1 MTAPALADFL
11 ALREAAT
18 RQAPAQSG
26 LGLCHALTD
35 ALDAALCAI
44 AAPAVAGAEAVAL
57 VAVGGY
63 GRRELC
69 LCSDIDLMLL
79 HRGRIAPSSVERVF
93 YPLWDAG
100 LKVGHAVRSVPEAVA
115 AADEELQTLTA
126 LLDARPVAG
135 DPRLLTR
142 LSGELARLLRRRGDR
157 LREALAAA
165 ERNVRE
171 AEPYQLLELNLK
183 EGRGGLRSLQRLRWL
198 RRIAAAG
205 SPAEAMSEPPDVEPE
220 AAAALETL
228 LSARNALHASAG
240 RAQDVWLFDLQ
251 PQATAW
257 LGEERD
263 AFAVRLYRAA
273 RTIDRL
279 TEGLAAGT
287 NAAPPQ
293 PSPRLGLRGVLR
305 RSASAGRTEPAVAA
319 AAPRPPASVLAYVAG
334 LAGRPDGPA
343 ALQGPDATAIAA
355 APGPGWSAADRA
367 GLIALLRAGD
377 RGYALFERLDELGW
391 VERAL
396 PEWRHVRAAPQHVPF
411 HRHPVDVHLWRTAI
425 EALRL
430 AEGGSEEP
438 WFAEVGRDLGTLDDL
453 LLAALLHDIGKG
465 WPGDHAVRGAEA
477 AAAFCRRA
485 RFPADFIVTVAGA
498 VRHHLLLPNVAT
510 RRDIADPRVVE
521 AVAAAAGSERTLRI
535 LFLLA
540 VADSLATGPGIW
552 TPWKSSLVRS
562 LFIEALT
569 VLEARGQANPLLAGP
584 PELRGRLLGSAADE
598 AERRALRRHLDGMAP
613 GYVQSFDPHEILR
626 HAAIMAAPL
635 ENDTAR
641 LDVRGDGPVFELT
654 VALRDRPGLI
664 ALTSGVLAL
673 HNLSVLGARFFT
685 RDDGVA
691 LQALHVVDALGND
704 VVPERWARVERDL
717 QAALA
722 GRLPLAPRL
731 EEKARAYRRARRGR
745 EPEVLVAADSHEFTV
760 VEVHAED
767 RVGLLYS
774 LTSSLFELGVDIHL
788 AKIDTQG
795 HDAVDV
801 FYLREADDR
810 PLHGAER
817 IEAVRAALRRA
828 AAPAAAH
835 SG

>member
-1 MTAPALADFL
+1 VTGTPLSTFL
-11 ALREAAT
+11 ALREAVI
-18 RQAPAQSG
+18 RQAPAQPG
-26 LGLCHALTD
+26 LALCHALTE

-44 AAPAVAGAEAVAL
+44 AAPATAGAEALAL

-79 HRGRIAPSSVERVF
+79 HGGRLAPSSVERVF

-100 LKVGHAVRSVPEAVA
+100 LKVGHAVRSVPEAVT
-115 AADEELQTLTA
+115 AADEELKTLTA
-126 LLDARPVAG
+126 LLDARLVAG
-135 DPRLLTR
+135 DPRLLAR
-142 LSGELARLLRRRGDR
+142 LTEEFARLLRRRGDR
-157 LREALAAA
+157 LRAALAAA
-165 ERNVRE
+165 ERGVRE

-198 RRIAAAG
+198 RRIETAGAREAATDPDAV
-205 SPAEAMSEPPDVEPE
+205 PPAAEA
-220 AAAALETL
+220 ALDIL
-228 LSARNALHASAG
+228 LSARNALHAAAG
-240 RAQDVWLFDLQ
+240 RAQEVWLFDLQ
-251 PQATAW
+251 PQAAAW
-257 LGEERD
+257 LGDDRD
-263 AFAVRLYRAA
+263 AFAVRLYGAA
-273 RTIDRL
+273 RIVDRL
-279 TEGLAAGT
+279 AERLLAGPAFGQSRP
-287 NAAPPQ
+287 AP
-293 PSPRLGLRGVLR
+293 SAGLRGVLR
-305 RSASAGRTEPAVAA
+305 RAAPAGRRVPAA
-319 AAPRPPASVLAYVAG
+319 AAPIPRPPASVLAYAAG
-334 LAGRPDGPA
+334 LADGSGEPM
-343 ALQGPDATAIAA
+343 ALVEPVATAIAA
-355 APGPGWSAADRA
+355 APGPAWSAADRA
-367 GLIALLRAGD
+367 GLLALLRAGE
-377 RGYALFERLDELGW
+377 RGYAIFARLDELGW
-391 VERAL
+391 IERAL

-430 AEGGSEEP
+430 AEGHRDEP
-438 WFAEVGRDLGTLDDL
+438 WFAEVGRDLGALDDL

-521 AVAAAAGSERTLRI
+521 AVAASAGSERTLRI

-540 VADSLATGPGIW
+540 AADSIATGPGIW

-562 LFIEALT
+562 LFVAALA

-584 PELRGRLLGSAADE
+584 PELRERLLSSVAEE
-598 AERRALRRHLDGMAP
+598 AERVTLRRHLDSMAP
-613 GYVQSFDPHEILR
+613 GYIQSFDPREILR
-626 HAAIMAAPL
+626 HAAIMVAPL
-635 ENDTAR
+635 DDHTVR
-641 LDVRGDGPVFELT
+641 LDVRGDGPVFELI

-691 LQALHVVDALGND
+691 LQSLHVVDALGNA
-704 VVPERWARVERDL
+704 VTPERWARVERDL
-717 QAALA
+717 QAALT
-722 GRLPLAPRL
+722 GRLPLAQRL
-731 EEKARAYRRARRGR
+731 EEKARAYRRTRRGR
-745 EPEVLVAADSHEFTV
+745 EPEVLVVATDAREFTV

-801 FYLREADDR
+801 FYLREANDQ
-810 PLHGAER
+810 PLRGAER

-828 AAPAAAH
+828 AAIPAAH

>member
-1 MTAPALADFL
+1 MTLTALADFL
-11 ALREAAT
+11 ALRAAAMQ
-18 RQAPAQSG
+18 RAPAGPG
-26 LGLCHALTD
+26 LPLCHRLAD
-35 ALDAALCAI
+35 ALDAALCE
-44 AAPAVAGAEAVAL
+44 AATNGIAL

-79 HRGRIAPSSVERVF
+79 HGGKVAAGTVEQVF

-115 AADEELQTLTA
+115 AADEELKTLTA
-126 LLDARPVAG
+126 LLDARLIAG
-135 DPRLLTR
+135 DGSLLARLVE
-142 LSGELARLLRRRGDR
+142 ELGRLLRRRGAR
-157 LREALAAA
+157 LSAGLMAA
-165 ERNVRE
+165 ERDLRE
-171 AEPYQLLELNLK
+171 AEPYQLLEPNLK

-198 RRIAAAG
+198 LRIETAGEREAATDPEAL
-205 SPAEAMSEPPDVEPE
+205 PLEAEA
-220 AAAALETL
+220 ALDTL
-228 LSARNALHASAG
+228 LAARNALHAAAG

-251 PQATAW
+251 PQAAAW
-257 LGEERD
+257 LGEDRD
-263 AFAVRLYRAA
+263 AFAVQLYGAT

-279 TEGLAAGT
+279 AERLIARPETDRPL
-287 NAAPPQ
+287 PPR
-293 PSPRLGLRGVLR
+293 PGLRSVLR
-305 RSASAGRTEPAVAA
+305 RSGPVSPRVAPAPAP
-319 AAPRPPASVLAYVAG
+319 APRPSASVLAYAAG
-334 LAGRPDGPA
+334 LVASHGAVALDEPA
-343 ALQGPDATAIAA
+343 AAAIAA
-355 APGPGWSAADRA
+355 APGPSWSAADRA
-367 GLIALLRAGD
+367 GLLALLRAGE
-377 RGYALFERLDELGW
+377 RGYAIFDRLDELGW

-425 EALRL
+425 EALHL
-430 AEGGSEEP
+430 AEGHSEEP
-438 WFAEVGRDLGTLDDL
+438 WFAQIGRDLGELDDL

-465 WPGDHAVRGAEA
+465 WPGDHAQRGAEA

-485 RFPADFIVTVAGA
+485 RFPADFIVTVADA

-540 VADSLATGPGIW
+540 AADSLATGPGIW

-562 LFIEALT
+562 LFIGALA

-584 PELRGRLLGSAADE
+584 PELRERLLASVVDD
-598 AERRALRRHLDGMAP
+598 AERRALQRHLDGMAP
-613 GYVQSFDPHEILR
+613 GYVQSFDPRELLR

-635 ENDTAR
+635 ADHAAR
-641 LDVRGDGPVFELT
+641 LDVRGDGPVFEL
-654 VALRDRPGLI
+654 VLALRDRPGLI

-685 RDDGVA
+685 RADGVA
-691 LQALHVVDALGND
+691 LQSLHVVDALGNP
-704 VVPERWARVERDL
+704 VASERWARVERDL

-722 GRLPLAPRL
+722 GRLPLAQRL
-731 EEKARAYRRARRGR
+731 EEKARAYRRTRRGR
-745 EPEVLVAADSHEFTV
+745 EPDVQVVATHSREFTV

-810 PLHGAER
+810 PLRGAER

-828 AAPAAAH
+828 ASVSA